1 MRIRIYQIDL
11 EKDSERLAFESLSHM
26 ERIHG
31 SREVNSAI
39 YQLTY
44 DGSVECGDLEGV
56 FRIFNVA
63 HPEDYRG
70 RSLSVSDVVEV
81 IESDSVDSGFYYCD
95 SFGFAKIAFT
105 PPSTELIRVV
115 LVEPGKTA
123 RDAAIDGT
131 LKGMQAL
138 VGGYIEVL
146 QQFPDGAVLVC
157 CEEAKQEHR
166 NLNRAIYGRDWNGG
180 TDGLLDIIAGTFFIC
195 GTEEDEFV
203 GLDETQCARYLSRFR
218 YPERFFRSRGQIQ
231 VVQYEPNGEHDEEE
245 TR

>member
-1 MRIRIYQIDL
+1 MKIRIYQIDL
-11 EKDSERLAFESLSHM
+11 EKDSERLAFESLSHL
-26 ERIHG
+26 ERIRG

-81 IESDSVDSGFYYCD
+81 IEAVSVEPGFYYCD
-95 SFGFAKIAFT
+95 SFGFAKIVFT
-105 PPSTELIRVV
+105 PPSRELIRVV
-115 LVEPGKTA
+115 LVEPGKPA

-131 LKGMQAL
+131 LKGMQTL

-146 QQFPDGAVLVC
+146 PQFPDGAVLVC
-157 CEEAKQEHR
+157 CEEAKLER
-166 NLNRAIYGRDWNGG
+166 RSLNRAIYGKDWNGG
-180 TDGLLDIIAGTFFIC
+180 AEGRLDIIAGTFFIC
-195 GTEEDEFV
+195 GTEEEEFV